1 MPEYLRDDVD
11 HFFDY
16 DLHIPSR
23 TIYIGGECDLLQ
35 AEYLTKGL
43 HLLKARSLDQTI
55 NIIMNNP
62 GGDEYHGMAIYDA
75 IAACKQHVT
84 ITAYGHAMSMGS
96 WILQAADDRVLTPN
110 CTVMIHY
117 GTGNFGDD
125 HVKYCRVQAK
135 EMERLNHIM
144 ERVYLPR
151 IQEKNPD
158 FPLRK
163 LRKLLEDETFLT
175 AEEAVALGLA
185 DRVLY

>member
-1 MPEYLRDDVD
+1 MPDYLRDDVD

-23 TIYIGGECDLLQ
+23 TLYIGGYCDELQ
-35 AEYLTKGL
+35 AEYLSKGL
-43 HLLKARSLDQTI
+43 HLLRARSLDKAI

-62 GGDEYHGMAIYDA
+62 GGDEYHGLAIYDA

-110 CTVMIHY
+110 ATVMIHY
-117 GTGNFGDD
+117 GTGNFSDD
-125 HVKYCRVQAK
+125 HVKYCRAQNK
-135 EMERLNHIM
+135 EMERLNLLM
-144 ERVYLPR
+144 ERAYLRR
-151 IQEKNPD
+151 IQEKIPD

-163 LRKLLEDETFLT
+163 LRNLLETETFLT

-185 DRVLY
+185 DRILY